1 MINKFIS
8 LVLLILFLT
17 TGYSYSIDQFLFPKK
32 KPSVFKKIQINTETG
47 NSNNLPQ
54 RKPIIKTE
62 GEKNKR
68 INDIQVEKEEIK
80 IKKKDIVKE
89 KDIKLSKKINFFLLP
104 QKKPITY
111 KVQSKDVEK
120 STILKQKDFERA
132 KETIKFIK
140 ARKWNSALKSAKKVK
155 DRDLKR

>member
-89 KDIKLSKKINFFLLP
+89 KDIKLSKKINFFLL
-104 QKKPITY
+104 
-111 KVQSKDVEK
+111 S
-120 STILKQKDFERA
+120 
-132 KETIKFIK
+132 
-140 ARKWNSALKSAKKVK
+140 
-155 DRDLKR
+155 